1 MANAATEPARTL
13 PPRGTAMLAFG
24 LMVAFMTVQGSLEN
38 SFAPLQSEM
47 AAELRLT
54 DAQSSM
60 VSASYLVAFALF
72 QLPAGMLVD
81 RFGPARLLPWV
92 VLATGVSALLMAQG
106 SGMANQVAA
115 RAILGLTGACIFP
128 AAAAMARASAP
139 MGAFAF
145 LMGLADFSLGAGG
158 MIGVLAGNAAE
169 NAFGWR
175 NALLLG
181 AALAL
186 PFSLLLRAA
195 VGPRWFGPA
204 AAPTVP
210 GAPGTPATA
219 APRESPF
226 AGVADVLRRR
236 ETWLAMLVMCGGMG
250 TFCGFGGMWNM
261 KLAES
266 WAWREPQ
273 AAIISSCF
281 YAGMAIGAPVTGW
294 LGGRF
299 GPRRVLL
306 AGMAAALPLFLFWL
320 LVPVAWPLW
329 FDASNVGAIGFA
341 LSSVVLAYEVA
352 THALPANRVA
362 SAIAVLNLAGVLAG
376 AALEIIP
383 GIVAS
388 MVRASPLGTMQA
400 ANAVFALSLAGTLAA
415 AWWLPRGACHHS
427 GPPE

>member
-1 MANAATEPARTL
+1 MATAAAEPARTL
-13 PPRGTAMLAFG
+13 PPRGTAVLAFG

-38 SFAPLQSEM
+38 AFAPLQSEM

-60 VSASYLVAFALF
+60 VSASYLVAFAAF

-81 RFGPARLLPWV
+81 RLGVARLLPWV

-106 SGMANQVAA
+106 SGMANQMAA

-139 MGAFAF
+139 MAAFAF
-145 LMGLADFSLGAGG
+145 LMGMADFSLGAGG
-158 MIGVLAGNAAE
+158 MFGVLAGNAAE

-186 PFSLLLRAA
+186 PFAVLLRVTVHA
-195 VGPRWFGPA
+195 RWFGP
-204 AAPTVP
+204 T
-210 GAPGTPATA
+210 GGTAD
-219 APRESPF
+219 PRESPF
-226 AGVADVLRRR
+226 AGIADVMRRR
-236 ETWLAMLVMCGGMG
+236 DTWLAMLVMCGGMG
-250 TFCGFGGMWNM
+250 TFCGFGGMWNL

-266 WAWREPQ
+266 WAWREPE
-273 AAIISSCF
+273 ATIISSCF

-329 FDASNVGAIGFA
+329 FDACNVGVIGFA
-341 LSSVVLAYEVA
+341 LSTVVLAYEVA
-352 THALPANRVA
+352 TCGLPARRVA

-376 AALEIIP
+376 AVLELIP

-388 MVRASPLGTMQA
+388 IVHASPLRTTQA

-415 AWWLPRGACHHS
+415 AWWLPRGVHHHS

>member
-1 MANAATEPARTL
+1 MATAAAEPARTL
-13 PPRGTAMLAFG
+13 PPRGTAVLAFG

-38 SFAPLQSEM
+38 AFAPLQSEM

-60 VSASYLVAFALF
+60 VSASYLVAFAAF

-81 RFGPARLLPWV
+81 RLGVARLLPWV

-106 SGMANQVAA
+106 SGMANQMAA
-115 RAILGLTGACIFP
+115 RALLGLTGACIFP

-139 MGAFAF
+139 MAAFAF
-145 LMGLADFSLGAGG
+145 LMGMADFSLGAGG
-158 MIGVLAGNAAE
+158 MFGVLAGNAAE

-186 PFSLLLRAA
+186 PFAVLLRVTVHA
-195 VGPRWFGPA
+195 RWFGPTGGA
-204 AAPTVP
+204 AD
-210 GAPGTPATA
+210 
-219 APRESPF
+219 PRESPF
-226 AGVADVLRRR
+226 AGIADVMRRR
-236 ETWLAMLVMCGGMG
+236 DTWLAMLVMCGGMG
-250 TFCGFGGMWNM
+250 TFCGFGGMWNL

-266 WAWREPQ
+266 WAWREPE
-273 AAIISSCF
+273 ATIISSCF

-329 FDASNVGAIGFA
+329 FDACNVGVIGFA
-341 LSSVVLAYEVA
+341 LSTVVLAYEVA
-352 THALPANRVA
+352 TCGLPARRVA

-376 AALEIIP
+376 AVLELIP

-388 MVRASPLGTMQA
+388 IVHASPLRTTQA

-415 AWWLPRGACHHS
+415 AWWLPRGVHHHS

>member
-1 MANAATEPARTL
+1 MATAAAEPARML

-38 SFAPLQSEM
+38 AFAPLQSEM

-54 DAQSSM
+54 DAQSSV
-60 VSASYLVAFALF
+60 VSASYLVAFASF

-81 RFGPARLLPWV
+81 RLGVARLLPWV

-106 SGMANQVAA
+106 SGMANQMAA

-139 MGAFAF
+139 MAAFAF
-145 LMGLADFSLGAGG
+145 LMGMADFSLGAGG
-158 MIGVLAGNAAE
+158 MFGVLAGNAAE
-169 NAFGWR
+169 NAYGWR

-186 PFSLLLRAA
+186 PFAVLLRVTVHA
-195 VGPRWFGPA
+195 RWFGPTGGA
-204 AAPTVP
+204 AIARDASD
-210 GAPGTPATA
+210 GHG
-219 APRESPF
+219 PRESPF
-226 AGVADVLRRR
+226 AGIADVMRRR
-236 ETWLAMLVMCGGMG
+236 DTWLAMLVMCGGMG

-266 WAWREPQ
+266 WAWREPE
-273 AAIISSCF
+273 ATIISSCF

-329 FDASNVGAIGFA
+329 FDACNVGAIGFA

-362 SAIAVLNLAGVLAG
+362 SAIAVLNLGGVLAG
-376 AALEIIP
+376 AALELIP
-383 GIVAS
+383 GAVAS
-388 MVRASPLGTMQA
+388 MVHASPLRTMQA
-400 ANAVFALSLAGTLAA
+400 ANAVFALTLAGTLAA
-415 AWWLPRGACHHS
+415 AWWLPRGARHHS

>member
-1 MANAATEPARTL
+1 MATAAAEPARTL
-13 PPRGTAMLAFG
+13 PPRGTAVLAFG

-38 SFAPLQSEM
+38 AFAPLQSEM

-60 VSASYLVAFALF
+60 VSASYLIAFALF

-92 VLATGVSALLMAQG
+92 VLATGASALLMAQG
-106 SGMANQVAA
+106 SGMANQMAA
-115 RAILGLTGACIFP
+115 RAILGLAGACIFP

-186 PFSLLLRAA
+186 PFALLLRAT
-195 VGPRWFGPA
+195 VGPRWFGAAA
-204 AAPTVP
+204 AAPATI
-210 GAPGTPATA
+210 GTA

-226 AGVADVLRRR
+226 AGIADVLRRR

-250 TFCGFGGMWNM
+250 TFCGFGGMWSM

-266 WAWREPQ
+266 WSWREPE
-273 AAIISSCF
+273 AAFVSSCF
-281 YAGMAIGAPVTGW
+281 YGGMAIGAPVMGW
-294 LGGRF
+294 LGGRH
-299 GPRRVLL
+299 GARRVLV

-329 FDASNVGAIGFA
+329 FDACNVGAIGFA
-341 LSSVVLAYEVA
+341 ISSVVLAYEVA
-352 THALPANRVA
+352 TCALPANRVA

-415 AWWLPRGACHHS
+415 AWRLPRGARHHS

>member
-1 MANAATEPARTL
+1 MATAAAEPARTL
-13 PPRGTAMLAFG
+13 PPRGTAVLAFG

-38 SFAPLQSEM
+38 AFAPLQSEM

-60 VSASYLVAFALF
+60 VSASYLVAFAAF

-81 RFGPARLLPWV
+81 RLGVARLLPWV

-106 SGMANQVAA
+106 SGMANQMAA

-139 MGAFAF
+139 MAAFAF
-145 LMGLADFSLGAGG
+145 LMGMADFSLGAGG
-158 MIGVLAGNAAE
+158 MFGVLAGNAAE

-186 PFSLLLRAA
+186 PFAVLLRVTVHA
-195 VGPRWFGPA
+195 RWFGPTGGA
-204 AAPTVP
+204 AD
-210 GAPGTPATA
+210 
-219 APRESPF
+219 PRESPF
-226 AGVADVLRRR
+226 AGIADVMRRR
-236 ETWLAMLVMCGGMG
+236 DTWLAMLVMCGGMG
-250 TFCGFGGMWNM
+250 TFCGFGGMWNL

-266 WAWREPQ
+266 WAWREPE
-273 AAIISSCF
+273 ATIISSCF

-329 FDASNVGAIGFA
+329 FDACNVGVIGFA
-341 LSSVVLAYEVA
+341 LSTVVLAYEVA
-352 THALPANRVA
+352 TCGLPARRVA

-376 AALEIIP
+376 AVLELIP

-388 MVRASPLGTMQA
+388 IVHASPLRTTQA

-415 AWWLPRGACHHS
+415 AWWLPRGVHHHS